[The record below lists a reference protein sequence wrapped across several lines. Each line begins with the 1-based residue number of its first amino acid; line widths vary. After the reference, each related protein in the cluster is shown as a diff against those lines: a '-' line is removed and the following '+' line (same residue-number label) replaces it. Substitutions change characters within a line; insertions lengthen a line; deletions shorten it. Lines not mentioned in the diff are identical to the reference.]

1 MKFDNVTQWVRVGA
15 IQVPP
20 DQSLANKSVEKSAGK
35 PDNGSP
41 KPDGTRMQDP
51 GSEPALDLIQ
61 GPGQALY

>member
-41 KPDGTRMQDP
+41 KPDGTRMQD
-51 GSEPALDLIQ
+51 
-61 GPGQALY
+61 LY